1 MGTLGIKK
9 NVNILKRSLK
19 TFQITK
25 INFIEIKIISGFNNV
40 NREKILSCVNGNKK
54 NIVCTGTSGWY

>member
-40 NREKILSCVNGNKK
+40 NREKNTFLC
-54 NIVCTGTSGWY
+54 